1 MPCRSYNYDRG
12 GRKMS
17 KRVGLEAS
25 HAAAEAARMAD
36 VDVIAAY
43 PITPQTHIP
52 ERLAEMVA
60 NGELNAAYIPV
71 ESEHSAMSTCLGA
84 AAVGARTF
92 TATAGQGLELMHEVV
107 YIASSMRYPIVMT
120 VCNRALSAPLSVW
133 GDHSDAMAVRDTGWI
148 QVFCQNNQQA
158 FDMTLWGFRV
168 GEDSRVLFPVMV
180 HFDGFHLSHVT
191 EPVILP
197 EQKEVDEF
205 LPKFHYPFALN
216 PDKPMTHG
224 AFGPPD
230 IYSETK
236 IAQEVAFRKSKEV
249 IIQGFKEFGDI
260 FGRYYQPVESYRTE
274 GAKLLLLTMGSFSET
289 AKIAIDTK
297 KNKGESVG
305 LISLRLWRPFPFE
318 ELRQAVKDAETLIV
332 FDRCISFGGPG
343 GPVSS
348 EVRSALY
355 NEKERPRVVSFVG
368 GLGGR
373 DMSVKDFEYVID
385 RGRDIVEKGSMEL
398 FETVGIRGKVTG
410 IRG

>member
-1 MPCRSYNYDRG
+1 
-12 GRKMS
+12 MS
-17 KRVGLEAS
+17 RRVALEAS
-25 HAAAEAARMAD
+25 HAVAEAVRMAD

-107 YIASSMRYPIVMT
+107 YVASSMRYPVVMA

-148 QVFCQNNQQA
+148 QVFCQNGQEA
-158 FDMTLWGFRV
+158 FDLTLWAFRV
-168 GEDSRVLFPVMV
+168 GENPKVLFPVMV
-180 HFDGFHLSHVT
+180 HLDGFTLSHVT

-197 EQKEVDEF
+197 EQGEVDKF
-205 LPKFHYPFALN
+205 LPRFQYPFALN

-236 IAQEVAFRKSKEV
+236 LAQEVAFRKSKEV
-249 IIQGFKEFGDI
+249 ILRGWKEFGDI
-260 FGRYYQPVESYRTE
+260 FGRYYHPVEEYKTE
-274 GAKLLLLTMGSFSET
+274 NAETLLLTMGAFTET
-289 AKIAIDTK
+289 AKIVIDDRRD
-297 KNKGESVG
+297 KGEAIG

-318 ELRQAVKDAETLIV
+318 EFRRIVKGARLLIV
-332 FDRCISFGGPG
+332 FDRCISFGLG
-343 GPVSS
+343 GPVFS
-348 EVRSALY
+348 EIRSALY
-355 NEKERPRVVSFVG
+355 DEEPRPKVVGIIG

-373 DMSVKDFEYVID
+373 DMSEENFDYVIN
-385 RGRDIVEKGSMEL
+385 RGKEIAEKGSDRML
-398 FETVGIRGKVTG
+398 ETVGIR
-410 IRG
+410 

>member
-1 MPCRSYNYDRG
+1 
-12 GRKMS
+12 MS

-25 HAAAEAARMAD
+25 FAVAEAAKMAD
-36 VDVIAAY
+36 VDVIPAY

-60 NGELNAAYIPV
+60 DGELSAAYIPV

-107 YIASSMRYPIVMT
+107 YIASSMRYPVVMA

-148 QVFCQNNQQA
+148 QVFCQSNQDA
-158 FDMTLWGFRV
+158 FDLTLWAFRV
-168 GEDSRVLFPVMV
+168 GEDPKVLFPVMV
-180 HFDGFHLSHVT
+180 HLDGFTLSHVT

-197 EQKEVDEF
+197 EQSEVNRF
-205 LPKFHYPFALN
+205 LPKFQYPFALN

-224 AFGPPD
+224 AFGPPE

-236 IAQEVAFRKSKEV
+236 LAQEVAFRNSKEV
-249 IIQGFKEFGDI
+249 ILRGWKEFGDI
-260 FGRYYQPVESYRTE
+260 FGRYYHPVEEYKTE
-274 GAKLLLLTMGSFSET
+274 NAKTLLLTMGSFSET
-289 AKIAIDTK
+289 AKIVIDTK
-297 KNKGESVG
+297 RDKGEAVG

-318 ELRQAVKDAETLIV
+318 ELRQAVENAEILIV
-332 FDRCISFGGPG
+332 FDRCISSGGPG
-343 GPVSS
+343 GPVFS

-355 NEKERPRVVSFVG
+355 DERERPKIVSFIG

-373 DMSVKDFEYVID
+373 DMPQKDFEYVID
-385 RGRDIVEKGSMEL
+385 HGREIAEKRSEEL
-398 FETVGIRGKVTG
+398 FETVGVRGEVTG